1 MQKKEK
7 SMNAFLR
14 IIKTIK
20 GKKKFLISLL
30 FIQVI
35 QAILTVG
42 YALFFRSIIDC
53 AVEGNRNGVIY
64 YVVGFAL
71 LALTQL
77 ILRTV
82 AHFLNEFTR
91 SGIENIFKKHLFSN
105 ILKKDFSAVTAVHSG
120 EWLNR
125 LTNDTLVVADG
136 ITNIIPGVCA
146 TVIRMVCAFI
156 FLSVFIPK
164 FALFLALIG
173 VILVF
178 VTVLFRKISKKLHV
192 AIQKADGDL
201 RVFLTEQ
208 LNALMMVKA
217 YGKEDTCAE
226 IADDYMAIHR
236 RKRMNRNHFMNFSS
250 SGFSFVMNAI
260 RVLAA
265 LYSGFAILNGV
276 ISYGTFTAIIQL
288 LGQVQGPIASISGY
302 APKFYAML
310 ASAERI
316 FEAAELESE
325 SEDGTPFD
333 ANEFYKNSLLSF
345 GLKDADFSYESG
357 ENNAKIV
364 LKKVDFSVNKGEF
377 IAFVGRSGCG
387 KSTVLKVFL
396 SLLKLDNGECF
407 ISSNKGKIILDSNY
421 RKLFAYV
428 PQGNVLMNAR
438 ICDVVSFF
446 DKNINEEAV
455 LNALKVACADEFV
468 ARLSDGIYTHLG
480 ERGAGL
486 SEGEMQRIAIAR
498 AIYSGR
504 PILLLD
510 EATSAL
516 DAATEEALLRNI
528 KTMTDKTVV
537 IVTHRPKALSFVDKT
552 INFED

>member
-7 SMNAFLR
+7 DMNAFLK

-20 GKKKFLISLL
+20 GKKRFLISLL

-42 YALFFRSIIDC
+42 YALFFRNIIDC
-53 AVEGNRNGVIY
+53 AVAGDRRGVIN

-91 SGIENIFKKHLFSN
+91 SGIENTFKKHLFSN
-105 ILKKDFSAVTAVHSG
+105 ILKKDFTSVTAIHSG

-146 TVIRMVCAFI
+146 TVIRMTCAFI

-164 FALFLALIG
+164 FAIFLALIG

-178 VTVLFRKISKKLHV
+178 VTVLFRKVSKKLHI

-217 YGKEDTCAE
+217 YSKEDTCSE
-226 IADDYMAIHR
+226 IADNYMAVHR
-236 RKRMNRNHFMNFSS
+236 SKRMNRNHFMNFSS

-288 LGQVQGPIASISGY
+288 LGQVQGPIANISGY
-302 APKFYAML
+302 APRFYAML

-316 FEAAELESE
+316 FEVTELESE
-325 SEDGTPFD
+325 NEDSEAFE
-333 ANEFYKNSLLSF
+333 ANGFYKNNLSGF
-345 GLKDADFSYESG
+345 GLKDADFSYEDG

-364 LKKVDFSVNKGEF
+364 LKKVNLTVNKGEF
-377 IAFVGRSGCG
+377 VAFVGPSGCG

-396 SLLKLDNGECF
+396 SLLKLDKGECF
-407 ISSNKGKIILDSNY
+407 ISAEEGEIALNSNH

-428 PQGNVLMNAR
+428 PQGNLLMNGS

-446 DKNINEEAV
+446 DKEVNEEAV
-455 LNALKVACADEFV
+455 LNALKIACADDFV
-468 ARLSDGIYTHLG
+468 SRLDDGIHTHLG

-498 AIYSGR
+498 AIYSDR